1 MKTLK
6 LYITEAL
13 HVNRNTKG
21 DYHNYRPKTNYE
33 LKKAYY
39 EAYQRTWREC

>member
-13 HVNRNTKG
+13 HVNRNTNG
-21 DYHNYRPKTNYE
+21 DYHNYHPNTKAE
-33 LKKAYY
+33 LKELIK
-39 EAYQRTWREC
+39 